1 MPARG
6 WGPWRRPARG
16 GLKGRRP
23 EQRGG
28 EGRGGERRGSDGRR
42 GGEVRS
48 GGGRRGGEGRRR
60 TTGRAKAREATPDCF
75 STCSVNIA
83 SGAFRLLEKRPY
95 LGELLAF
102 GAFGRSFWKKQ
113 KLPKASPNWAYIFSL
128 PFERTKRELSHLIH
142 TTYLSSQFTYTF
154 AKSITVLFCNE
165 EESFSLERKEFI
177 FWRETDSNQL
187 FSE

>member
-1 MPARG
+1 MAVVG
-6 WGPWRRPARG
+6 V
-16 GLKGRRP
+16 
-23 EQRGG
+23 
-28 EGRGGERRGSDGRR
+28 EGKKER
-42 GGEVRS
+42 
-48 GGGRRGGEGRRR
+48 GRRR
-60 TTGRAKAREATPDCF
+60 TTGRAKAWEATPDLLLRLQRKHGFWSF
-75 STCSVNIA
+75 SLVGEATPFG
-83 SGAFRLLEKRPY
+83 GAF
-95 LGELLAF
+95 
-102 GAFGRSFWKKQ
+102 SFWSFLEKQ

-165 EESFSLERKEFI
+165 EEAFSLERKEFI